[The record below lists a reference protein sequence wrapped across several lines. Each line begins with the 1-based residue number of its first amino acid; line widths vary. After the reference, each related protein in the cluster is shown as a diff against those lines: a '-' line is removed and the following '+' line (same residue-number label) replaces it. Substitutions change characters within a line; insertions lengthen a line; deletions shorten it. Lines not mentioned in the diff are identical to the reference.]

1 MRAELCA
8 KCSAIIFIICSAVLL
23 VACCVWL
30 ATSVIKNYC
39 LPAGKYLGCWVSLFI
54 FCFPFAS
61 LCLYGCVCS
70 ENTRPNGVRCK
81 CAEYLGDFF
90 LSFSPPLAGTL
101 THASRNG
108 SGVVCFICSLF
119 CVLRALLSVF
129 ALAQILILLRR
140 FAECFANGN
149 VGSAKIKELR
159 RIISSVCSLNCIFA
173 GFVSLL
179 FFLVAVWNFII
190 S

>member
-1 MRAELCA
+1 VWCGGFCAELCA

-61 LCLYGCVCS
+61 LCLYGCVL
-70 ENTRPNGVRCK
+70 NTRPNGVRCK

-90 LSFSPPLAGTL
+90 SLSLLLLPAPL

-108 SGVVCFICSLF
+108 SGVVCYLFPFLCFAPFSRVCSGSNF
-119 CVLRALLSVF
+119 NSAARGAVLR
-129 ALAQILILLRR
+129 
-140 FAECFANGN
+140 N
-149 VGSAKIKELR
+149 VLQMEM
-159 RIISSVCSLNCIFA
+159 
-173 GFVSLL
+173 
-179 FFLVAVWNFII
+179 
-190 S
+190 

>member
-1 MRAELCA
+1 MWCGGFCAELCA

-70 ENTRPNGVRCK
+70 EHETK
-81 CAEYLGDFF
+81 WCALQMCRISGRFF
-90 LSFSPPLAGTL
+90 FSFSPPLAGT
-101 THASRNG
+101 THTRQQKRQRR
-108 SGVVCFICSLF
+108 
-119 CVLRALLSVF
+119 CVLFVPFSVFCALLSC
-129 ALAQILILLRR
+129 LLWLK
-140 FAECFANGN
+140 F
-149 VGSAKIKELR
+149 
-159 RIISSVCSLNCIFA
+159 
-173 GFVSLL
+173 
-179 FFLVAVWNFII
+179 
-190 S
+190 